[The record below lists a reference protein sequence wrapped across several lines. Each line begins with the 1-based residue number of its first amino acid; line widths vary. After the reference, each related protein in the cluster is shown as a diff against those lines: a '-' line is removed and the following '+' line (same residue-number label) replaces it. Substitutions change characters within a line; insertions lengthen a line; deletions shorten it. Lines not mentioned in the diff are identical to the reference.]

1 MEDLQKQFSKLGF
14 VQVADFFEDSKITRL
29 EEVVTKLFLMQ
40 ANKIGEY
47 RDLVQSMTK
56 DDGLTSF
63 RMLSTIYEEME
74 ADDKEALYQV
84 QHYLPSS
91 QAIRDIFDD
100 RFMFMCANLL
110 GVPDSDN
117 LLLHGPGLF
126 VNRPN
131 TQRLQYKWHSESHYY
146 PKRRNLLN
154 IWLPLFDN
162 KSKSNGTMS
171 FKIGSHKATF
181 PFSEYYG
188 FDKDTQDND
197 NHFLQYEIPECLLTE
212 YEEHF
217 IVSNRRDLVM
227 FDQNLVHRSNNNASD
242 NYSMALVARI
252 WEPSNDLTI
261 SGSMNVKSYGGDIG
275 RPNLIVN

>member
-1 MEDLQKQFSKLGF
+1 MDCLKQQYSKQGF
-14 VQVADFFEDSKITRL
+14 AQVAQFFEESKIARL
-29 EEVVTKLFLMQ
+29 EQVVANLFLMQ

-47 RDLVQSMTK
+47 RTFVQSLIK
-56 DDGLTSF
+56 DDTVTSF
-63 RMLSTIYEEME
+63 MKLSAIYEEME
-74 ADDKEALYQV
+74 VDDKEALYQV

-91 QAIRDIFDD
+91 QAVRDIFDD
-100 RFMFMCANLL
+100 RFMSICAGLL
-110 GVPDSDN
+110 GVPDSDS

-154 IWLPLFDN
+154 IWLPIFGN

-171 FKIGSHKATF
+171 FKIGSHQATF
-181 PFSEYYG
+181 PFSEYSG
-188 FDKDTQDND
+188 FNKDTQNNA

-217 IVSNRRDLVM
+217 ILSNRRDLVI
-227 FDQNLVHRSNNNASD
+227 FDQNLVHRSNNNPSD
-242 NYSMALVARI
+242 SYSMAVVARV

-275 RPNLIVN
+275 RPNLIVD